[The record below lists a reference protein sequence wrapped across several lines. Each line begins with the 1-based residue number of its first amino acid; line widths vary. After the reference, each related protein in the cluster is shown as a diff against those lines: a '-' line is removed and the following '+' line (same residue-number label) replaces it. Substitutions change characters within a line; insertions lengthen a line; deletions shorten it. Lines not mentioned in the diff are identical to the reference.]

1 MHRGI
6 LCFSGQIVV
15 EVVAVAA
22 NYYAVANGIV
32 GFLPAFTSVGIKLG
46 NRHIPEFAS
55 GKVVLAIGLFEDD
68 EEEASFL

>member
-6 LCFSGQIVV
+6 ICFSGQIVAKA
-15 EVVAVAA
+15 VAVAA
-22 NYYAVANGIV
+22 NYYAFANGIV
-32 GFLPAFTSVGIKLG
+32 GFLPASTSIGIKFG
-46 NRHIPEFAS
+46 NRHIPELAS